1 MEFGLRALM
10 EQLPLH
16 VKMNEQDLDFPDP
29 APKRNPSF
37 VRADQQLSP
46 IKAKTKQEFFAK
58 QGYLGFGNMA
68 KKLEKPSLPLRNYPK
83 LSYNV
88 RGGVSQDSAPGV
100 DQNLNYR
107 GMGFSPK
114 RTR

>member
-10 EQLPLH
+10 EQLPPYSLGDE
-16 VKMNEQDLDFPDP
+16 NELGG
-29 APKRNPSF
+29 APERNPSF

-68 KKLEKPSLPLRNYPK
+68 KKLEKPSLPPRNYPK

-107 GMGFSPK
+107 GMGFSTK
-114 RTR
+114 RRTR

>member
-1 MEFGLRALM
+1 MMEKKKLLMEFGLRALM
-10 EQLPLH
+10 EQ
-16 VKMNEQDLDFPDP
+16 
-29 APKRNPSF
+29 
-37 VRADQQLSP
+37 
-46 IKAKTKQEFFAK
+46 
-58 QGYLGFGNMA
+58 
-68 KKLEKPSLPLRNYPK
+68 LPLRNYPK

-114 RTR
+114 RAR